1 MTLDPALGAPHA
13 LAGDAPQQPLT
24 LIAVGGR
31 GGRPH
36 LKVMGRG
43 AGDGVD
49 QSLEGLLVHMTLLQE
64 KETEEGRG
72 VIVRELVESMSTW
85 RERENRSAYSVN
97 REKKESETHQFLVI
111 ESAGGHG

>member
-1 MTLDPALGAPHA
+1 MALLTLQAVSVEQVLALIVTFDPTLGASHA
-13 LAGDAPQQPLT
+13 LAGDTPQQPLT

-49 QSLEGLLVHMTLLQE
+49 QSL
-64 KETEEGRG
+64 
-72 VIVRELVESMSTW
+72 
-85 RERENRSAYSVN
+85 
-97 REKKESETHQFLVI
+97 
-111 ESAGGHG
+111 

>member
-43 AGDGVD
+43 AGDRVN
-49 QSLEGLLVHMTLLQE
+49 QSL
-64 KETEEGRG
+64 
-72 VIVRELVESMSTW
+72 
-85 RERENRSAYSVN
+85 
-97 REKKESETHQFLVI
+97 
-111 ESAGGHG
+111 

>member
-1 MTLDPALGAPHA
+1 MQNACACVRVCAHVFLTLQAVGIEKVLALVVTFDPALGAPHA

-24 LIAVGGR
+24 LVAVGGC

-49 QSLEGLLVHMTLLQE
+49 QSL
-64 KETEEGRG
+64 
-72 VIVRELVESMSTW
+72 
-85 RERENRSAYSVN
+85 
-97 REKKESETHQFLVI
+97 
-111 ESAGGHG
+111 